1 MERGI
6 VCGIIGIVCVL
17 TFCGCEKASEPPKRP
32 AVDPAAVDPA
42 AAVIVLPAESNGV
55 EQFAADEL
63 QYHIEKATG
72 VKVAIVAENALAGSA
87 AKYRYYIGA
96 TAAAKAA
103 GISVGEL
110 ADEERVLK
118 SVADGLCL
126 LGGDSPMAKTAVT
139 GLWSTCARGTLYAVY
154 DYLENELGVRWL
166 WPGPTGTYVPKTD
179 TIAVGQIDRRGVEPL
194 VMRYWS
200 GVGGANEKEMYG
212 WTDVAARK
220 RFHDEQALFL
230 TRQRVGMRVNFRSGH
245 AFGKFVE
252 RFFKTHPEYFQLKPD
267 GTRGPWHPGKAGWNC
282 SMCVSNPDLPK
293 IVVKDWYEKYAAAAG
308 KGRFPLQPI
317 VNVCENDTPGA
328 CRCANCRAWDGLDP
342 RFKLNEYWNGSRDSD
357 PEMSSSLGIY
367 GRLAD
372 MNRWGESTTKLPTEY
387 SANVAD
393 RYAKLYNAVLTEA
406 RKKVPEARVVAYA
419 YQNYLEG
426 PLATK
431 VDPAVIIDFVPR
443 MYLPYDRDESEH
455 LRMCWENWR
464 KAGVKDLIFRPN
476 FTHAFGG
483 FPVDQGRQYCEDI
496 AWCADRGLYGI
507 TLDSIMGSYSAE
519 AMHDYAIT
527 RSFRDPRRG
536 YEKAR
541 EDMVSAFGAAKSE
554 INRYFDF
561 IEKHAKGW
569 THDSFEKIRR
579 ANPIRG
585 GIFGGGFNRQAN
597 ILGDFYSDDFFT
609 EAYALLD
616 AAAKAAAGDAEVVAR
631 IEFLRKGIVNT
642 ELTRKTRLARK
653 AADAEPG
660 DAAKLAAFEAAFKAM
675 NEYRTSIQFDCALN
689 LHREAINEFK
699 QLQWPHRPIVL
710 NKGK

>member
-1 MERGI
+1 MSVKSVMFFALAVAI
-6 VCGIIGIVCVL
+6 
-17 TFCGCEKASEPPKRP
+17 CGCEAKDGRGAAKP
-32 AVDPAAVDPA
+32 AVDPA
-42 AAVIVLPAESNGV
+42 AAVIVLPEKSNGV

-72 VKVAIVAENALAGSA
+72 VKLAVVDENALAGSA
-87 AKYRYYIGA
+87 AKYRYYVGA

-103 GISVGEL
+103 GIPVSAL
-110 ADEERVLK
+110 SDEERVLK

-139 GLWSTCARGTLYAVY
+139 GLSSACARGTLYAVY
-154 DYLENELGVRWL
+154 DFLENELGVLWL
-166 WPGPTGTYVPKTD
+166 WPGELGTHVPKRTTLPAD
-179 TIAVGQIDRRGVEPL
+179 PIDRSGCEPL
-194 VMRYWS
+194 VMRYWW
-200 GVGGANEKEMYG
+200 GVGGANEKTMYG

-230 TRQRVGMRVNFRSGH
+230 TRQRVGKRVDFRSGH

-267 GTRGPWHPGKAGWNC
+267 GTRGPWHPGEAGWNC

-293 IVVKDWYEKYAAAAG
+293 IVVADWYERYSKVAG
-308 KGRFPLQPI
+308 KGRFPEMPV
-317 VNVCENDTPGA
+317 VNACENDTPGA
-328 CRCANCRAWDGLDP
+328 CRCENCRAWDGPDP
-342 RFKLNEYWNGSRDSD
+342 RFKLNEYWNGSRDAD

-372 MNRWGESTTKLPTEY
+372 MNRWGESATKPPTRH
-387 SANVAD
+387 SANVGD
-393 RYAKLYNAVLTEA
+393 RYAKFYNAVLAEA

-426 PLATK
+426 PMVTK

-455 LRMCWENWR
+455 LRMCWTNWR

-483 FPVDQGRQYCEDI
+483 FPVDQARQYCEDI

-527 RSFRDPRRG
+527 RSFRDPKRG

-541 EDMVSAFGAAKSE
+541 EDMLSAFGTAKKE
-554 INRYFDF
+554 VARYLDYV
-561 IEKHAKGW
+561 ESHSKSW
-569 THDSFEKIRR
+569 THDSFEAIRR

-597 ILGDFYSDDFFT
+597 ILGDFYTDGFFT
-609 EAYALLD
+609 DVYAMLD
-616 AAAKAAAGDAEVVAR
+616 AAVKAAKGDAEVVAR
-631 IEFLRKGIVNT
+631 IGFLRKGIVNT
-642 ELTRKTRLARK
+642 ELTRKTRLAKK
-653 AADAEPG
+653 AFDADPKNAG
-660 DAAKLAAFEAAFKAM
+660 KKAAFETAFAKM
-675 NEYRTSIQFDCALN
+675 NDYRTSIQFDCALN
-689 LHREAINEFK
+689 LHREAINEFR
-699 QLQWPHRPIVL
+699 QLQWPHRPHKPIDL
-710 NKGK
+710 QKGK